1 MCATCKNIT
10 DAAAAKQFVL
20 AGNATFTLA
29 SKKTGKRYTFKVQ
42 KSKPSQSGA
51 PFVWFVK
58 TLYGSDNTSDY
69 AYVGMI
75 KDEKFGLTKKSQYTL
90 ESPQVRA
97 FDFVWGNLTKGQIN
111 PNTEFWHEGH
121 CGRCGRL
128 LTVPHSIETGI
139 GPECAKLMGV

>member
-1 MCATCKNIT
+1 MCATCKNVT
-10 DAAAAKQFVL
+10 DAATAKQFVL

-29 SKKTGKRYTFKVQ
+29 SKKTGKRFTFKVQ
-42 KSKPSQSGA
+42 KSKDNGHTPVA
-51 PFVWFVK
+51 WFVK

-75 KDEKFGLTKKSQYTL
+75 KNDKFGLTQKSKYTL
-90 ESPQVRA
+90 ESPQVLA
-97 FDFVWGNLTKGQIN
+97 FDFVWSNLVKGQIN

-139 GPECAKLMGV
+139 GPECAKLMGL